1 MEYDPNKQITKDF
14 IKQLPIRGP
23 IEEFK
28 VGLREL
34 DYETE
39 KLVDRM
45 EEIRR
50 GIANLSLPRTSSNDI
65 KASPAEDSGNDLESD
80 EQESSKE
87 NRLVDD
93 TKTQVK
99 RAKDDLKPKSVLML
113 EDRISPG
120 QEVYAAL
127 KQNKPWV
134 KCTIMQIRRKF
145 NYGAICKPRYLFKLK
160 TTNEQNP
167 RVFSV
172 ERYAIAL
179 IQEHGDMLRVTKRV
193 IAGLTYSVMMPGII
207 GQEPSDMNHQRYMV
221 FMDDGSATYF
231 KPDQV
236 YPIFGQSEIPWKDP
250 KRLQILSKDTLP
262 KLLKNENYLSYYY
275 RSYPKRFLLRIS
287 EGDEVT
293 ILRDESLV
301 SAQVIGIDD
310 DTMRV
315 LYEDGAEE
323 NVYRGSPKVSRN
335 IELACEQLKNINP
348 FEHFNQESLFMWMM
362 YYANA
367 SKNAL
372 NEEIYRNSCNTQ
384 RATKSTAAIQKKP
397 SKIVNLDNELVL
409 EERQKK
415 DITDW
420 DGDLFEEWKAHKCTP
435 ECLNIE
441 GIKTETSIKDLISEF
456 RDISDLKVPL
466 LYGWKRT
473 IYKFPPTN
481 KKSSG
486 PNYQVAYEAPCGKMF
501 KSLLQINTYLIR
513 TDSIFDI
520 DYFSFDRALILN
532 RNIGEEKAFHFVPN
546 IAVDLN
552 GRPLENKSISL
563 INQFTEEQLAFDF
576 EYRSET
582 YPHPALVTKGFSFNE
597 NFKSGCDCDSDCKQR
612 INCHCHIENEKNAG
626 IAAHLKGSL
635 DDRKKYRYKRLM
647 EQVTTG
653 IFECN
658 SYCNC
663 SKKCPNRVVQNGMR
677 FRLQVRKTLK
687 KGWGVIALDDIPAGA
702 FICTYSAELLDDADQ
717 YGDSDMYY
725 ADLDFITVN
734 EGQKEGYESDK
745 SDEGVDVGSSDEN
758 SVPEPKKTRVGDS
771 VKQAQTNRT
780 SSNTRYPKRKITEK
794 SKQKEQELLDTLGSG
809 KRTPFLRLHDY
820 LLTNDYTLDARVA
833 GNVGRFFNHSCDPNT
848 YVQSVFIRTQD
859 LRFPEV
865 AFFAQKHIKA
875 YDEITWN
882 YNYKMGE
889 IPNRRID
896 CFCGAPNCRGRI
908 L

>member
-1 MEYDPNKQITKDF
+1 MDHNPNGQITKDF
-14 IKQLPIRGP
+14 IKQLPIRVP

-39 KLVDRM
+39 KFAERM
-45 EEIRR
+45 EELSRE
-50 GIANLSLPRTSSNDI
+50 IANLPPPCASI
-65 KASPAEDSGNDLESD
+65 KSSPARDATSDFESD
-80 EQESSKE
+80 EHEGSEE
-87 NRLVDD
+87 NRVVGN
-93 TKTQVK
+93 TKMK
-99 RAKDDLKPKSVLML
+99 MKKAKDDLKPKSVLML
-113 EDRISPG
+113 EDRISAG
-120 QEVYAAL
+120 QEVYAML
-127 KQNKPWV
+127 KPNKPWV

-145 NYGAICKPRYLFKLK
+145 NYGAICKPRYMFKLK
-160 TTNEQNP
+160 TANEQNP
-167 RVFSV
+167 RIISV

-193 IAGLTYSVMMPGII
+193 IAGLTKTVMMPGII

-250 KRLQILSKDTLP
+250 KRLQNLSKDTLP
-262 KLLKNENYLSYYY
+262 KLLKNETYLSYYY
-275 RSYPKRFLLRIS
+275 RSYPKRFILRIS

-293 ILRDESLV
+293 ILRNESLV
-301 SAQVIGIDD
+301 SAEVVSIDD

-315 LYEDGAEE
+315 LHEDGTEE
-323 NVYRGSPKVSRN
+323 SIYRGSPKVSRN
-335 IELACEQLKNINP
+335 IELACETLRNINP
-348 FEHFNQESLFMWMM
+348 LENFNQESLFMWMM

-372 NEEIYRNSCNTQ
+372 NEEIYRNSYSTQ
-384 RATKSTAAIQKKP
+384 RATKSTAAIHKKP
-397 SKIVNLDNELVL
+397 SKIVNLDNELVF
-409 EERQKK
+409 EERQKQ
-415 DITDW
+415 DISDW
-420 DGDLFEEWKAHKCTP
+420 DIDRFEEWKMHKCTP
-435 ECLNIE
+435 ECLNIDD
-441 GIKTETSIKDLISEF
+441 IRTETSIKHLVSEF

-473 IYKFPPTN
+473 IYKFPPTG

-486 PNYQVAYEAPCGKMF
+486 SNYQIAYEAPCGKMF
-501 KSLLQINTYLIR
+501 KSPQELKFYLTR

-520 DYFSFDRALILN
+520 DYFSFERALILN
-532 RNIGEEKAFHFVPN
+532 RNVGEVKAFHFVPN
-546 IAVDLN
+546 IAVDSQ

-582 YPHPALVTKGFSFNE
+582 HPHSALVNEGFSFNE
-597 NFKSGCDCDSDCKQR
+597 EFKSGCDCEGDCKQGV
-612 INCHCHIENEKNAG
+612 NCQCHINNEENAG

-635 DDRKKYRYKRLM
+635 DDRKKFKYKRLM

-658 SYCNC
+658 SFCLC

-687 KGWGVIALDDIPAGA
+687 KGWGVVALDDIPAGA

-725 ADLDFITVN
+725 ADLDFITIN
-734 EGQKEGYESDK
+734 EQQKEGYESDK
-745 SDEGVDVGSSDEN
+745 SDEGVDVGSNDDSSIPE
-758 SVPEPKKTRVGDS
+758 PEPKKTRNDDS
-771 VKQAQTNRT
+771 DKQARTNQP
-780 SSNTRYPKRKITEK
+780 SSNSRYPKRKTTEK
-794 SKQKEQELLDTLGSG
+794 SKQKEQELLDRVI
-809 KRTPFLRLHDY
+809 KRVPFLKLHQY
-820 LLTNDYTLDARVA
+820 LESHDYTLDARVT

-848 YVQSVFIRTQD
+848 FVQNVFIRTQD

-865 AFFAQKHIKA
+865 AFFALKHIKA

-882 YNYKMGE
+882 YNYTMGQ
-889 IPNRRID
+889 IPGRRID
-896 CFCGAPNCRGRI
+896 CHCGAPNCRGRI